1 MIEALEAGSTAILLD
16 EDTCA
21 ANGMYRDAAMAALVA
36 PDKEPLMPLTA
47 RIRSLAAAGVASIL
61 AMGGSSA
68 YFGEADTVVM
78 MDCYAPSD
86 VTARAHAIAGHGP
99 SSGAP
104 TFTLPRPRPLP
115 PALAASGGGGGG
127 APKVAVRSRGLVS
140 FGDVDLDLGAVSQ
153 LVEKS
158 QTRAVAAALLLLRS
172 WALRPGAGGRLT
184 VPLAL
189 DALEAALDAGGLD
202 ALGRG
207 HHAAGD
213 LARPRRL
220 EIAAAFNRLRMSP
233 VYGLLSA

>member
-1 MIEALEAGSTAILLD
+1 
-16 EDTCA
+16 
-21 ANGMYRDAAMAALVA
+21 MAALVA

-61 AMGGSSA
+61 VMGGSSA

-99 SSGAP
+99 SSAP
-104 TFTLPRPRPLP
+104 PFTLPQSRPLP
-115 PALAASGGGGGG
+115 PALTASGGGGGG

-153 LVEKS
+153 LVEKG

-184 VPLAL
+184 VPQAL

-202 ALGRG
+202 ALGGG
-207 HHAAGD
+207 HRAAGD

-220 EIAAAFNRLRMSP
+220 EVAAAFNRLRLPP
-233 VYGLLSA
+233 VHGLLSA